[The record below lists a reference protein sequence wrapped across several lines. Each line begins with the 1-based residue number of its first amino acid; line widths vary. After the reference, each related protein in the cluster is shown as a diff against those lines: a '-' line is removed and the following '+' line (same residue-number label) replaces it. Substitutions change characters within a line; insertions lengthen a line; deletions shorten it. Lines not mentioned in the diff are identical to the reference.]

1 VHERQERKKKG
12 GVMESTEANS
22 TNGHRQADE
31 HGAGDWVTDSAHK
44 AWDRTRGA
52 VSELKRAAAI
62 DERVGRHP
70 YGSVAAALGI
80 GYVLG
85 GGLFTPLTSRLVA
98 LGLRIGVRLAV
109 LPMLKD
115 EISVLADALTGES
128 ESEGGSEGKGRRG
141 KAAKPAG
148 ER

>member
-1 VHERQERKKKG
+1 METHEG
-12 GVMESTEANS
+12 SVA
-22 TNGHRQADE
+22 NGHASE
-31 HGAGDWVTDSAHK
+31 GDGTGWVTDSAHK

-62 DERVGRHP
+62 DERVDRHP

-80 GYVLG
+80 GYLLG
-85 GGLFTPLTSRLVA
+85 GGLFTPLTSRIVA

-115 EISVLADALTGES
+115 EISVLADALTGEN
-128 ESEGGSEGKGRRG
+128 ETEGKGKGRRSG
-141 KAAKPAG
+141 TTAKPSG

>member
-1 VHERQERKKKG
+1 
-12 GVMESTEANS
+12 METSEQNP
-22 TNGHRQADE
+22 TNGHHPE
-31 HGAGDWVTDSAHK
+31 GSWVNESAHK

-62 DERVGRHP
+62 EERVNRNP
-70 YGSVAAALGI
+70 YGSIAAALGI

-85 GGLFTPLTSRLVA
+85 GGIFTPLTSRIVA
-98 LGLRIGVRLAV
+98 LGLRIGIRLAV

-115 EISVLADALTGES
+115 EISVLADALGGEG
-128 ESEGGSEGKGRRG
+128 EVAEAGKGRRG
-141 KAAKPAG
+141 SKAAKPSG

>member
-1 VHERQERKKKG
+1 
-12 GVMESTEANS
+12 MESNEANPS
-22 TNGHRQADE
+22 NGHGPKGE
-31 HGAGDWVTDSAHK
+31 HPGFVTDSAHK

-62 DERVGRHP
+62 DERVGRNP

-85 GGLFTPLTSRLVA
+85 GGLFTPLTSRIVA

-115 EISVLADALTGES
+115 EISLLADALTGDNES
-128 ESEGGSEGKGRRG
+128 KGKGRRG
-141 KAAKPAG
+141 STTAKPGG

>member
-1 VHERQERKKKG
+1 
-12 GVMESTEANS
+12 MN
-22 TNGHRQADE
+22 
-31 HGAGDWVTDSAHK
+31 DSAHK

-62 DERVGRHP
+62 EERVNRNP
-70 YGSVAAALGI
+70 YGSIAAALGI

-85 GGLFTPLTSRLVA
+85 GGIFTPLTSRIVA
-98 LGLRIGVRLAV
+98 LGLRIGIRLAV

-115 EISVLADALTGES
+115 EISVLADALGGEG
-128 ESEGGSEGKGRRG
+128 EAKRKGRRGG
-141 KAAKPAG
+141 KAAKPSG

>member
-1 VHERQERKKKG
+1 
-12 GVMESTEANS
+12 MESHEANS
-22 TNGHRQADE
+22 SNGHRPDQGG
-31 HGAGDWVTDSAHK
+31 GAGDWVSDSAHK
-44 AWDRTRGA
+44 VYDRTRGA

-80 GYVLG
+80 GYLLG
-85 GGLFTPLTSRLVA
+85 GGLFTPLTSRIVA

-115 EISVLADALTGES
+115 EISVLADALTGEA
-128 ESEGGSEGKGRRG
+128 ENEGKGKGRRG
-141 KAAKPAG
+141 GTTAKPSG

>member
-1 VHERQERKKKG
+1 METHEP
-12 GVMESTEANS
+12 NS
-22 TNGHRQADE
+22 TNGHLSEGD
-31 HGAGDWVTDSAHK
+31 GAGWVTDSAHK

-62 DERVGRHP
+62 DERVNRNP
-70 YGSVAAALGI
+70 YGSIAAALGI

-85 GGLFTPLTSRLVA
+85 GGIFTPLTSRIVS
-98 LGLRIGVRLAV
+98 LGLRIGIRLAV

-115 EISVLADALTGES
+115 EISGLADALGGEA
-128 ESEGGSEGKGRRG
+128 ETKGRRG
-141 KAAKPAG
+141 SKGAKSS

>member
-1 VHERQERKKKG
+1 
-12 GVMESTEANS
+12 METPEQTPS
-22 TNGHRQADE
+22 NGHRNDAS
-31 HGAGDWVTDSAHK
+31 WVNDSAHK

-52 VSELKRAAAI
+52 VAELKRAAAI
-62 DERVGRHP
+62 DERVNRNP

-85 GGLFTPLTSRLVA
+85 GGIFTPLTSRIVA
-98 LGLRIGVRLAV
+98 LGLRIGIRLAV

-115 EISVLADALTGES
+115 EISVLADALAGEG
-128 ESEGGSEGKGRRG
+128 EAGKGRRG
-141 KAAKPAG
+141 GKAAKPSG

>member
-1 VHERQERKKKG
+1 METQEPN
-12 GVMESTEANS
+12 AP
-22 TNGHRQADE
+22 NGHAAGE
-31 HGAGDWVTDSAHK
+31 GAGWVSDSAHK

-62 DERVGRHP
+62 DERVSRNP

-85 GGLFTPLTSRLVA
+85 GGIFTPLTSRIVS
-98 LGLRIGVRLAV
+98 LGVRIGIRLAL

-115 EISVLADALTGES
+115 EISVLADALTGE
-128 ESEGGSEGKGRRG
+128 GGVQPKVRRGGKG
-141 KAAKPAG
+141 AKSNEG
-148 ER
+148 

>member
-1 VHERQERKKKG
+1 
-12 GVMESTEANS
+12 MESNEANAS
-22 TNGHRQADE
+22 NGHGQKGE
-31 HGAGDWVTDSAHK
+31 HPDWVTDSAHK

-85 GGLFTPLTSRLVA
+85 GGLFTPLTSRIVA
-98 LGLRIGVRLAV
+98 LGLRIGVRLAI

-115 EISVLADALTGES
+115 EISVLADALTGENDS
-128 ESEGGSEGKGRRG
+128 DSKGKGRRG
-141 KAAKPAG
+141 STTAKPSG

>member
-1 VHERQERKKKG
+1 
-12 GVMESTEANS
+12 MESHEANHS
-22 TNGHRQADE
+22 NGHDQSGGPA
-31 HGAGDWVTDSAHK
+31 DWVNDSAHK

-70 YGSVAAALGI
+70 YGSLAAALGI

-85 GGLFTPLTSRLVA
+85 GGLFTPLTSRIFG

-115 EISVLADALTGES
+115 EISVLADALTGGNES
-128 ESEGGSEGKGRRG
+128 ESEGKTKGRRSG
-141 KAAKPAG
+141 TTAKPG
-148 ER
+148 SER

>member
-1 VHERQERKKKG
+1 
-12 GVMESTEANS
+12 METPEHQPSNS
-22 TNGHRQADE
+22 
-31 HGAGDWVTDSAHK
+31 HGAESSWVNDSAHK

-62 DERVGRHP
+62 EERVNRNP
-70 YGSVAAALGI
+70 YGAVAAALGI

-85 GGLFTPLTSRLVA
+85 GGIFTPLTSRIVA
-98 LGLRIGVRLAV
+98 LGLRIGIRLAV

-115 EISVLADALTGES
+115 EISVLADALGGEG
-128 ESEGGSEGKGRRG
+128 EAGSEAGKGRRG
-141 KAAKPAG
+141 GKAGKSSS

>member
-1 VHERQERKKKG
+1 
-12 GVMESTEANS
+12 MESHEANQS
-22 TNGHRQADE
+22 NGHGPVGE
-31 HGAGDWVTDSAHK
+31 HAGWVSDSAHR

-62 DERVGRHP
+62 DERVGRNP

-85 GGLFTPLTSRLVA
+85 GGLFTPLTSRIVA
-98 LGLRIGVRLAV
+98 LGLRIGVRLAI

-115 EISVLADALTGES
+115 EISVLADALTGGS
-128 ESEGGSEGKGRRG
+128 ESETKGKGRRSG
-141 KAAKPAG
+141 SAKPSG
-148 ER
+148 DER

>member
-1 VHERQERKKKG
+1 METHEG
-12 GVMESTEANS
+12 NS
-22 TNGHRQADE
+22 SNGHANEGDE
-31 HGAGDWVTDSAHK
+31 PGWVSDSAHK

-52 VSELKRAAAI
+52 VAELKRAAAI
-62 DERVGRHP
+62 EERVDRHP

-85 GGLFTPLTSRLVA
+85 GGIFTPLTSRLVS

-115 EISVLADALTGES
+115 EISVLADALTGEG
-128 ESEGGSEGKGRRG
+128 EGENKGRRAG
-141 KAAKPAG
+141 KAAKSS

>member
-1 VHERQERKKKG
+1 
-12 GVMESTEANS
+12 MESRETNS
-22 TNGHRQADE
+22 NGHVASGE
-31 HGAGDWVTDSAHK
+31 HAGWVTDSAHK

-62 DERVGRHP
+62 EERVGRNP
-70 YGSVAAALGI
+70 YGSIAAALGI

-85 GGLFTPLTSRLVA
+85 GGLFTPLTSRIVA

-115 EISVLADALTGES
+115 EISVLADALTGEG
-128 ESEGGSEGKGRRG
+128 ESETRGKGRRSG
-141 KAAKPAG
+141 SAKPSGG

>member
-1 VHERQERKKKG
+1 VSGKG
-12 GVMESTEANS
+12 GIMESHEANS
-22 TNGHRQADE
+22 SNGHTQDAE
-31 HGAGDWVTDSAHK
+31 HAGWVGDSAQK

-85 GGLFTPLTSRLVA
+85 GGLFTPLTSRIVA
-98 LGLRIGVRLAV
+98 LGLRIGVRLAI

-115 EISVLADALTGES
+115 EISVLADALTGEA
-128 ESEGGSEGKGRRG
+128 ENEGKTKGRRG
-141 KAAKPAG
+141 GTTAKASG

>member
-1 VHERQERKKKG
+1 MTRNNRKEG
-12 GVMESTEANS
+12 GAMEAHEANHS
-22 TNGHRQADE
+22 NGHDQGG
-31 HGAGDWVTDSAHK
+31 GAGDWVNDSAHK

-62 DERVGRHP
+62 EERVGRHP
-70 YGSVAAALGI
+70 YGSLAAAVGI

-85 GGLFTPLTSRLVA
+85 GGLFTPLTSRIFG

-115 EISVLADALTGES
+115 EISVLADALTGGNEA
-128 ESEGGSEGKGRRG
+128 EGKGKGRRSG
-141 KAAKPAG
+141 TTAKPSG

>member
-1 VHERQERKKKG
+1 
-12 GVMESTEANS
+12 MESHEANS
-22 TNGHRQADE
+22 SNGHVQGG
-31 HGAGDWVTDSAHK
+31 GAGDWVNDSAHK

-62 DERVGRHP
+62 DERVDRHP

-80 GYVLG
+80 GYLLG
-85 GGLFTPLTSRLVA
+85 GGLFTPLTSRIVA

-115 EISVLADALTGES
+115 EISVLADALTGEN
-128 ESEGGSEGKGRRG
+128 ETEGKGKGRRSG
-141 KAAKPAG
+141 TTAKPSG

>member
-1 VHERQERKKKG
+1 
-12 GVMESTEANS
+12 MESAEQTPS
-22 TNGHRQADE
+22 NGHRNDSS
-31 HGAGDWVTDSAHK
+31 WVNDSAHK

-62 DERVGRHP
+62 EERVNRNP
-70 YGSVAAALGI
+70 YGSIAAALGI

-85 GGLFTPLTSRLVA
+85 GGIFTPLTSRIVA
-98 LGLRIGVRLAV
+98 LGLRIGIRLAV

-115 EISVLADALTGES
+115 EISVLADALGGEGGES
-128 ESEGGSEGKGRRG
+128 KGRRG
-141 KAAKPAG
+141 SKAAKPSA

>member
-1 VHERQERKKKG
+1 METHEQ
-12 GVMESTEANS
+12 SPS
-22 TNGHRQADE
+22 NGHSDE
-31 HGAGDWVTDSAHK
+31 SWVTESANK

-62 DERVGRHP
+62 EERVNRNP
-70 YGSVAAALGI
+70 YGSIAAALGI

-85 GGLFTPLTSRLVA
+85 GGIFTPLTSRIVM
-98 LGLRIGVRLAV
+98 LGLRIGIRLAV

-115 EISVLADALTGES
+115 EISGLADALGGEG
-128 ESEGGSEGKGRRG
+128 EAGKGRRG
-141 KAAKPAG
+141 SKATKQSS

>member
-1 VHERQERKKKG
+1 METHEQ
-12 GVMESTEANS
+12 SPS
-22 TNGHRQADE
+22 NGHRDE
-31 HGAGDWVTDSAHK
+31 NWVSESANK

-62 DERVGRHP
+62 EERVNRNP
-70 YGSVAAALGI
+70 YGAVAAALGI

-85 GGLFTPLTSRLVA
+85 GGIFTPLTSRIVA
-98 LGLRIGVRLAV
+98 LGLRLGIRLAV

-115 EISVLADALTGES
+115 EISVLADALGG
-128 ESEGGSEGKGRRG
+128 EGGEGKGRRG
-141 KAAKPAG
+141 GKATKQSS